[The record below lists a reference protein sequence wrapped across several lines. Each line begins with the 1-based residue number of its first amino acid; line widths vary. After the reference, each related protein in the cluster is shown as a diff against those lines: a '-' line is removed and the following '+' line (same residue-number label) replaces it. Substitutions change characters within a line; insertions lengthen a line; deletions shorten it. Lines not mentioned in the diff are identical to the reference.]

1 MATRFRH
8 WFTLGGGLFG
18 GVKLTKNADPDKY
31 SYSDYG
37 IGFDTRE
44 YDSLT
49 DGSVGKSVIFEVD
62 MSSSMHIDN
71 TGKDILILSK
81 GPTQGLNQ
89 TLTAETQYS
98 ISFIRPDIKFYLSVH
113 YNGSNSFLFVNARKI
128 YQFKVKDFEIKKYLL
143 CLENI
148 SKDFTA
154 NNIQK

>member
-18 GVKLTKNADPDKY
+18 GIKLTKNADPDKY

-44 YDSLT
+44 YDYLT
-49 DGSVGKSVIFEVD
+49 DGSVGKNVVIFEVD
-62 MSSSMHIDN
+62 MSSSMHVDD

-89 TLTAETQYS
+89 TLTSETQYS
-98 ISFIRPDIKFYLSVH
+98 ISFIRPGTKFCLSVH
-113 YNGSNSFLFVNARKI
+113 YNGSNSLLFVNARYISSKQKI
-128 YQFKVKDFEIKKYLL
+128 LK
-143 CLENI
+143 
-148 SKDFTA
+148 
-154 NNIQK
+154 